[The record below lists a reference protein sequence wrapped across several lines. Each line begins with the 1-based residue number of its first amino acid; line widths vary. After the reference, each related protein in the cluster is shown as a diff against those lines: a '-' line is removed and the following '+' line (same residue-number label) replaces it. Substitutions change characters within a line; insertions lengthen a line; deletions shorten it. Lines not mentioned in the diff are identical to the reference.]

1 MEATLIA
8 KLSQVASVLTPPTL
22 AVTPAI
28 QRGFCRGRQL
38 SLNVVD
44 LDSFMRAFYVC
55 FPGPWNVSNLKNL
68 PVSALYDFCN
78 AFPTLLHEWLFIVLI
93 GLQVPVEFRWI
104 IWWMYSLVTAYSS
117 GAGDGSLLCFIL
129 GGVKTGC
136 PASSILFL
144 LAINPIV
151 DMFVYLSDGP
161 KLSATRICADD
172 FGTTL
177 KRLHTLKRH
186 ASIFRVA
193 AKACG
198 LHLKPE
204 KCVLIFTG
212 IEITDEFIFSVR
224 SWLKEHT
231 PELADIRFASS
242 G

>member
-1 MEATLIA
+1 
-8 KLSQVASVLTPPTL
+8 
-22 AVTPAI
+22 
-28 QRGFCRGRQL
+28 
-38 SLNVVD
+38 
-44 LDSFMRAFYVC
+44 
-55 FPGPWNVSNLKNL
+55 
-68 PVSALYDFCN
+68 
-78 AFPTLLHEWLFIVLI
+78 
-93 GLQVPVEFRWI
+93 
-104 IWWMYSLVTAYSS
+104 MYSLVTAYSS

-172 FGTTL
+172 FGSAL

-198 LHLKPE
+198 LHLKPA
-204 KCVLIFTG
+204 KCVLIFSG
-212 IEITDEFIFSVR
+212 IEITEEFKDRVRRWLREHIPEFANFIIAESGKYLGWHLGKHSTDKSFKEPIAKFGNRVKEVCQGGAPSTAAFVRYNERAVSVL
-224 SWLKEHT
+224 SYVAQGCW
-231 PELADIRFASS
+231 SS
-242 G
+242 QAT